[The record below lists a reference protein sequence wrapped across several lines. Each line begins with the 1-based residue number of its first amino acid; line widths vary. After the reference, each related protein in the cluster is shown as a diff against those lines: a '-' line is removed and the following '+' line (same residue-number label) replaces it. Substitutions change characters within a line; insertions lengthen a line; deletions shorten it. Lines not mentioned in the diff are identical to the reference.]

1 MKMGGRNMKKRLYRS
16 PNQRVLAGV
25 CGGLAE
31 YFNLDVTIV
40 RLICLATIV
49 LFWGTGFLFYIIA
62 AIIIPKGE
70 NTGGT
75 VVTDEDGSEIHI
87 ENDGEPNVRN
97 NSMVFIGSILVII
110 GGLVLIDR
118 FYPFRDLIR
127 TLFRTMGA
135 YVWPLLLILIGLIII
150 INSLSRRNY

>member
-1 MKMGGRNMKKRLYRS
+1 MKKRLYRS

-49 LFWGTGFLFYIIA
+49 FWGTGFLFYIIA
-62 AIIIPKGE
+62 AIIIPKGK
-70 NTGGT
+70 NTGDT

>member
-1 MKMGGRNMKKRLYRS
+1 MKKRLYRS

>member
-1 MKMGGRNMKKRLYRS
+1 MKKRLYRS

-49 LFWGTGFLFYIIA
+49 FWGTGFLFYIIA

>member
-1 MKMGGRNMKKRLYRS
+1 MKKRLYRS

-70 NTGGT
+70 NTGDT